1 MADALGLEIK
11 ALHEREKG
19 KRANW
24 EQHWFEIAELVIPR
38 RDQIFETRNKVKGD
52 KKNRKQ
58 YDASAPHFL
67 ELLASALH
75 SMLTN
80 PSVQFFELTTGD
92 PEIDK
97 NPEVR
102 KWLQDLVRRIHQI
115 LNNSNFQT
123 EIHEVY
129 MDLGSLGTGV
139 LRIEEDKDLV
149 IRFKS
154 SPINEHYIL
163 ENFNGEV
170 DGLLTENIYDTR
182 QIVQR
187 FGKEVFEENQEIKS
201 ILKDVG
207 TEHSVIHAIVPRK
220 DIKFGDKSP
229 KSYKFAS
236 VHVHLDTG
244 IVLEEGGF
252 KEFPY
257 AVPRWNKTSGEK
269 YGRSPSMKSLPDIKM
284 INTIMRDT
292 IRAAQKRTDP
302 PMFLPDEGIIG
313 PINITPGGI
322 NYYRAGTPSMDGS
335 IAKPFSTHAD
345 PGIGFDV
352 MNDVRERIKQAY
364 FIDQLQLREGPQ
376 MTATEVNQRT
386 DEHLRLLGP
395 ILGRL
400 HFELLKPLIARV
412 ISIMKRK
419 NELPPNIPEILA
431 DANIDVFFSS
441 QIAKAQRMAE
451 GNSLLRVMEMLGPL
465 IEMDPSVMD
474 NIDSDAIVQYVSK
487 IHGLPQD
494 LLKQPKEVE
503 ALRQQRQ
510 EEAAKQQQQQDQ
522 LLAAET
528 MNKAAPM
535 LQQ

>member
-154 SPINEHYIL
+154 SP
-163 ENFNGEV
+163 
-170 DGLLTENIYDTR
+170 
-182 QIVQR
+182 
-187 FGKEVFEENQEIKS
+187 
-201 ILKDVG
+201 
-207 TEHSVIHAIVPRK
+207 
-220 DIKFGDKSP
+220 
-229 KSYKFAS
+229 
-236 VHVHLDTG
+236 
-244 IVLEEGGF
+244 
-252 KEFPY
+252 
-257 AVPRWNKTSGEK
+257 
-269 YGRSPSMKSLPDIKM
+269 
-284 INTIMRDT
+284 
-292 IRAAQKRTDP
+292 
-302 PMFLPDEGIIG
+302 
-313 PINITPGGI
+313 
-322 NYYRAGTPSMDGS
+322 
-335 IAKPFSTHAD
+335 
-345 PGIGFDV
+345 
-352 MNDVRERIKQAY
+352 
-364 FIDQLQLREGPQ
+364 
-376 MTATEVNQRT
+376 
-386 DEHLRLLGP
+386 
-395 ILGRL
+395 
-400 HFELLKPLIARV
+400 
-412 ISIMKRK
+412 
-419 NELPPNIPEILA
+419 
-431 DANIDVFFSS
+431 
-441 QIAKAQRMAE
+441 
-451 GNSLLRVMEMLGPL
+451 
-465 IEMDPSVMD
+465 
-474 NIDSDAIVQYVSK
+474 
-487 IHGLPQD
+487 
-494 LLKQPKEVE
+494 
-503 ALRQQRQ
+503 
-510 EEAAKQQQQQDQ
+510 
-522 LLAAET
+522 
-528 MNKAAPM
+528 
-535 LQQ
+535 